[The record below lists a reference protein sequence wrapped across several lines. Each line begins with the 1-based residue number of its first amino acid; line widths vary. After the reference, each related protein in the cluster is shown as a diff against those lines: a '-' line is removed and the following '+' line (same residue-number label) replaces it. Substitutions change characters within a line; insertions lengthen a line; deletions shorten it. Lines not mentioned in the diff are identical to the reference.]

1 MSISTME
8 RPNLEDIIKRED
20 VYEKAGRKY
29 CKWSRIAY
37 YLNNHAKGW
46 NFQLQEPWSVV
57 VFLLKLW
64 LLHAGSLKPMR
75 KHRRFAQRDPLRR
88 AST

>member
-1 MSISTME
+1 MTTSTME

-46 NFQLQEPWSVV
+46 NFQL
-57 VFLLKLW
+57 KLNS
-64 LLHAGSLKPMR
+64 GSPTN
-75 KHRRFAQRDPLRR
+75 P
-88 AST
+88 